1 MALFSSWFPPHP
13 EFALGNCFSK
23 SSPYTA
29 EMFSEKQILCSLKV
43 WKKVWGF
50 VYLFCLKK
58 KKKNILHL
66 RADKVGNFCP
76 SNLSIYLYPCKPTD
90 WIGLSFVWEMDVHS
104 LLTLCLPPLWG
115 STGCFWPMNT
125 RLARSFWGRRKAGE
139 SPAGWWFTCVFIELF
154 ELEGTI
160 KGHLVQLTKQK
171 SAVLPKLR
179 FAPSSGL
186 LGALLLYTV
195 PKQKSSLPFISWSP
209 F

>member
-1 MALFSSWFPPHP
+1 MALFSSWFLLIQNLLWGIASPSLLHTVQR
-13 EFALGNCFSK
+13 CFLRSK
-23 SSPYTA
+23 FYVA
-29 EMFSEKQILCSLKV
+29 WRFGRKCGVLFIC
-43 WKKVWGF
+43 F
-50 VYLFCLKK
+50 VLK
-58 KKKNILHL
+58 KKKNILCL

-90 WIGLSFVWEMDVHS
+90 WIRLSFVREMDVHS
-104 LLTLCLPPLWG
+104 LLILCLPPLWG
-115 STGCFWPMNT
+115 SAGCFWPMNT

-171 SAVLPKLR
+171 SAGLPKLR